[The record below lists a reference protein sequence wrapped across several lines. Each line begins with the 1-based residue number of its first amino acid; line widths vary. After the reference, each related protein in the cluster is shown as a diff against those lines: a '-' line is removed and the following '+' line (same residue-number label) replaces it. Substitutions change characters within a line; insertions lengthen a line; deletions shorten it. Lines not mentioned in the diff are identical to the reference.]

1 MPGPSSVTATTT
13 WSRTRRAPT
22 DTVLRACRSALS
34 TRAVTARCSATAEPT
49 TSAGSA
55 AGPGSCSATPR
66 SCATAPADRTTSRQ
80 SAVRSTSRCGL
91 SVRGSAASSRSSR
104 IAVRCALSA
113 TTPSTSQRAWSA
125 SEPAVSGPPSDQTRG
140 GSPPS
145 RTFRRRRRSSC
156 ARVPSRVSGV
166 RSSCPASATNRRW
179 SASMADSGSS
189 ARRLSHVP
197 AAAASSRPTAPAA
210 SIAARIRLRSSCR
223 GVRSS
228 TAWTT
233 NPSVRR
239 SVMTR

>member
-1 MPGPSSVTATTT
+1 MPGPSSVTVTTT
-13 WSRTRRAPT
+13 WPRTRVAAT

-34 TRAVTARCSATAEPT
+34 TSAVRARCSATAEPT

-55 AGPGSCSATPR
+55 VGSGPCSATPR
-66 SCATAPADRTTSRQ
+66 SCARAPADRTVSRH
-80 SAVRSTSRCGL
+80 SAVRSTTRRARP
-91 SVRGSAASSRSSR
+91 VRGSAASSRSSR

-113 TTPSTSQRAWSA
+113 TTPSTSARAWSA
-125 SEPAVSGPPSDQTRG
+125 RVPAVSGPASDQARG

-145 RTFRRRRRSSC
+145 RTFCRRRRSSC
-156 ARVPSRVSGV
+156 ARVPIRVSGV
-166 RSSCPASATNRRW
+166 RSSCPASATNRRC
-179 SASMADSGSS
+179 SASTADSGSS

-197 AAAASSRPTAPAA
+197 AAAASSRPATPAV

-223 GVRSS
+223 AVRSS